1 MSLPGWICVVCGN
14 GHWVDLPE
22 IGPQSMG
29 SDWRVLPVP
38 LQKRACAGCGLVS
51 SATPARAGFF
61 ERGYSLYAHAPSTSP
76 REHQRQQLYARWIAQ
91 AYRRTADLP
100 QPQSVLDV
108 GCGNGSLLLALGD
121 EWPSATLAGC
131 DLSAEAVA
139 HANAAG
145 CRVWQGTPST
155 LPTDLRVDLV
165 VSVNV
170 IEHVDDPLAF
180 LRDLGSRLNR
190 DGLLVLICPDGA
202 RPGLELLIADHTY
215 SFAPSHLATILE
227 RVQLVPRHLQPAPT
241 DLGSFQM
248 VIAGNRLGSSTPTVT
263 AAIDSS
269 CLRAYLQRWSALD
282 GQLVSRLGDGGVS
295 CFGVGEA
302 AGLLRAYTPR
312 TWQRVRSC
320 TADEITESSRFGL
333 IPAVPLDQLADDEP
347 VLLGVRPQ
355 DQPGLVERL
364 SSRFAHVI
372 SWHDLIEA

>member
-1 MSLPGWICVVCGN
+1 M
-14 GHWVDLPE
+14 
-22 IGPQSMG
+22 
-29 SDWRVLPVP
+29 
-38 LQKRACAGCGLVS
+38 
-51 SATPARAGFF
+51 
-61 ERGYSLYAHAPSTSP
+61 
-76 REHQRQQLYARWIAQ
+76 
-91 AYRRTADLP
+91 
-100 QPQSVLDV
+100 
-108 GCGNGSLLLALGD
+108 
-121 EWPSATLAGC
+121 
-131 DLSAEAVA
+131 
-139 HANAAG
+139 
-145 CRVWQGTPST
+145 
-155 LPTDLRVDLV
+155 
-165 VSVNV
+165 
-170 IEHVDDPLAF
+170 
-180 LRDLGSRLNR
+180 
-190 DGLLVLICPDGA
+190 LVLICPDGA

-227 RVQLVPRHLQPAPT
+227 RVQLDPRHLQPAPT

-248 VIAGNRLGSSTPTVT
+248 VIAGNRSGSSTPTVR

-269 CLRAYLQRWSALD
+269 RLRAYLQRWSALD

-302 AGLLRAYTPR
+302 AGLLRAYAPR